1 MKKNHINILVFI
13 VLLMVINA
21 CQGRSTPV
29 SNQNDKSKVLN
40 VMTHDSFSVSEG
52 IISAFEQQNNVK
64 INFLLSGDTG
74 AALNRAILTKNS
86 PQADVFY
93 GTDNTFMSRALSE
106 NIFETY
112 KSDELINIAD
122 DLELDKSYRLLPV
135 DYGDVC
141 INYDKKFFSENKL
154 PLPESLSE
162 LLKPEYKG
170 LLVVENPATSSPGL
184 SFLMA
189 TISEFGMDGYLEY
202 WQKLKENGVVV
213 VNDWETAY
221 YTNFSASSGKGNQ
234 PLVVSYS
241 TSPAAEVIFSDQP
254 LTESPTSSIISE
266 NSCFRQIE
274 FVGILSG
281 THERELAEKFV
292 DFMLSQTFQEDLPL
306 QMFVYP
312 ANVNASLPEEF
323 LKFITIPQK
332 PASLDP
338 DLIAKER
345 EVWIN
350 AWTDKV
356 LRK

>member
-1 MKKNHINILVFI
+1 
-13 VLLMVINA
+13 MVINS
-21 CQGRSTPV
+21 CQLRSTPV
-29 SNQNDKSKVLN
+29 STQNGKPKVLN
-40 VMTHDSFSVSEG
+40 VMTHDSFSVSES
-52 IISAFEQQNNVK
+52 IISTFEQQNNVT

-106 NIFETY
+106 NIFEPY
-112 KSDELINIAD
+112 QSDELININD
-122 DLELDKSYRLLPV
+122 DLELDKSYHLLPV
-135 DYGDVC
+135 DFGDVC
-141 INYDKKFFSENKL
+141 INYDKKFFSENQL
-154 PLPESLSE
+154 SLPESLTE
-162 LLKPEYKG
+162 LVNPEYKG

-184 SFLMA
+184 AFLMA
-189 TISEFGMDGYLEY
+189 TIAEFGPERYLDY

-254 LTESPTSSIISE
+254 LTDSPTSSIISDK
-266 NSCFRQIE
+266 SCFRQIE

-281 THERELAEKFV
+281 THERALAEKFV

-312 ANVNASLPEEF
+312 ANVKATLPKEF
-323 LKFITIPQK
+323 LKFITVPQK

-356 LRK
+356 LR

>member
-1 MKKNHINILVFI
+1 MKNNQKYLLIFI
-13 VLLMVINA
+13 SLLMVLNA
-21 CQGRSTPV
+21 CQVRSTPI
-29 SNQNDKSKVLN
+29 SNQNVMPKVLN
-40 VMTHDSFSVSEG
+40 VMTHDSFSVSES
-52 IISAFEQQNNVK
+52 IISEFEKQNNVK
-64 INFLLSGDTG
+64 VNFLLSGDTG

-106 NIFETY
+106 NIFEPY
-112 KSDELINIAD
+112 KSDELININD

-154 PLPESLSE
+154 SLPESLSD
-162 LLKPEYKG
+162 LVNPEYKG

-189 TISEFGMDGYLEY
+189 TIAEFGNNGYLDY
-202 WQKLKENGVVV
+202 WKKLKENDVVV

-234 PLVVSYS
+234 PLVVSYN
-241 TSPAAEVIFSDQP
+241 TSPAAEVIFSDHP
-254 LTESPTSSIISE
+254 LTDSPTSSIISE

-281 THERELAEKFV
+281 THERALAEKFV

-312 ANVNASLPEEF
+312 ANVKATLPEEF
-323 LKFITIPQK
+323 TKFISVPQK

-338 DLIAKER
+338 ELIAKER

-350 AWTDKV
+350 AWTDEV
-356 LRK
+356 LR